1 LRTFEIKGLVGYRLD
16 RVDTTGE
23 GTTRGTP
30 RHGCELVVFCR
41 RMYQWYVWWIHGAC
55 LACLSSWWPTRKTV
69 ASRLSLDWLHVPAKQ
84 LPTRAPVLP
93 SRSHRTRATAMETNR
108 KRKASDDGLREAKA
122 RPPSQVACARRQA
135 QVEYVQLAGCASRH
149 RATLELRPVRCA
161 YPHAVRL
168 LLPLS
173 VGWVRGHR
181 PHRQHQAA
189 VLPAKLPAVLCNA
202 QFHEGFHRPPCL
214 PPSRASNR
222 IVAHGRHIRIQL
234 L

>member
-1 LRTFEIKGLVGYRLD
+1 MTC
-16 RVDTTGE
+16 
-23 GTTRGTP
+23 P
-30 RHGCELVVFCR
+30 
-41 RMYQWYVWWIHGAC
+41 
-55 LACLSSWWPTRKTV
+55 KTYHQN
-69 ASRLSLDWLHVPAKQ
+69 SLDCLHVPAKQ
-84 LPTRAPVLP
+84 LPSRAPVLP
-93 SRSHRTRATAMETNR
+93 SRSHRNGNKSETQGVR
-108 KRKASDDGLREAKA
+108 RWAA
-122 RPPSQVACARRQA
+122 RGQGPSSQVACARRQA

-149 RATLELRPVRCA
+149 RAMLELRPVRCA

-168 LLPLS
+168 LWPLP

-189 VLPAKLPAVLCNA
+189 VLPAKLPAVLCNV

-222 IVAHGRHIRIQL
+222 IVAHGRHIRIKL

>member
-1 LRTFEIKGLVGYRLD
+1 MTFEIKGLVDYRLD

-23 GTTRGTP
+23 GTSRGTP

-41 RMYQWYVWWIHGAC
+41 RMYQWYGGFMVPAS
-55 LACLSSWWPTRKTV
+55 LAFRAGGQPEK
-69 ASRLSLDWLHVPAKQ
+69 RLLLAHHRSLDCLHVPAKQ
-84 LPTRAPVLP
+84 LPSRAPVLP
-93 SRSHRTRATAMETNR
+93 SRSHRNGNKSETQGVR
-108 KRKASDDGLREAKA
+108 RWAA
-122 RPPSQVACARRQA
+122 RGQGPSSQVACARRQA

-149 RATLELRPVRCA
+149 RAMLELRPVRCA

-168 LLPLS
+168 LWPLP

-189 VLPAKLPAVLCNA
+189 VLPAKLPAVLCNV

-222 IVAHGRHIRIQL
+222 IVAHGRHIRIKL